1 MGEENGCRPCP
12 GGGRL
17 WPVPALAKWPRREL
31 PGGRGHG
38 PHVDCVELWALGLG
52 GVVVQG
58 AAGVSRGQ
66 AHVSLAM
73 IQVTIRSP

>member
-17 WPVPALAKWPRREL
+17 WPVPALAKWPHREL

-38 PHVDCVELWALGLG
+38 PHVDGVELWARGLG
-52 GVVVQG
+52 GVEVQG

-73 IQVTIRSP
+73 IQVPIRSP